1 MCNTPID
8 TYAHLPSPPL
18 SPFRNCVNGVGEQFL
33 CNNMGIDNKD
43 LKVIENILNSP
54 VEYSINL
61 DDESKD
67 ELRTKFNA
75 MKEEGVQINDEIVPF
90 SYFVQKLHTLGNTV
104 INKQTKDALPLRV
117 YESGKETYQDFW
129 VHPVFLSLQSFQF
142 FKLFEEVKKNNE
154 QGIIEI
160 EVPSLRAFPV
170 VLYWIYSGDYAKL
183 LDVARLDESLCQDIM
198 ETIQYLEIDMSEV
211 Y

>member
-1 MCNTPID
+1 MFAPVD
-8 TYAHLPSPPL
+8 TYAQLPSPPL
-18 SPFRNCVNGVGEQFL
+18 SPFRNCENVLNEQLFCGDL
-33 CNNMGIDNKD
+33 NIDTKD
-43 LKVIENILNSP
+43 LKAIENILNSP
-54 VEYSINL
+54 VELEEPKDDLRVKFIN
-61 DDESKD
+61 
-67 ELRTKFNA
+67 
-75 MKEEGVQINDEIVPF
+75 MIEEGVQVNGEIVPY